1 MELPAQLRSA
11 IDRELEGL
19 SLSYLRAASD
29 RLTARYR
36 AETRDGRLHL
46 DGLLAVKAYLAA
58 RMPATYA
65 AIRSALEA
73 TAGRLDKFAPTT
85 LLDVG
90 AGPGTA
96 LWAVRD
102 CWPQLQSA
110 TLVETSESARHVGSV
125 LAQQMSDVGVQWEA
139 GDAAIALA
147 RCKPADLVTLA
158 YVLDELEPATRTA
171 LVDRLW
177 QLTGQALVIVEPGT
191 PAGWGRIIAARQQLI
206 QLGAAIAAPCPHQFS
221 CPLALPDWCHFSR
234 RVARSKLHRLTKSG
248 DAPFEDEK
256 FIYLA
261 AARAVVDARGSRVLA
276 PPRHSKIGI
285 DLKLCQPGGTVSQ
298 TFVPK
303 RETGRYRIAKR
314 LDWGDA
320 FES

>member
-46 DGLLAVKAYLAA
+46 DGLLAVKAYVAA

-73 TAGRLDKFAPTT
+73 TGGQLSGLAPAT

-102 CWPQLQSA
+102 CWPELQSA
-110 TLVETSESARHVGSV
+110 VLVEASESANHIGSA
-125 LAQQMSDVGVQWEA
+125 LARQMSGVNIRWEG

-158 YVLDELEPATRTA
+158 YVLDELEPAPRTA

-191 PAGWGRIIAARQQLI
+191 PAGWSRIIAARQQLI
-206 QLGAAIAAPCPHQFS
+206 QLGAAIAAPCPHQFTCRLP
-221 CPLALPDWCHFSR
+221 CPTGVISPAAWR
-234 RVARSKLHRLTKSG
+234 ARN
-248 DAPFEDEK
+248 
-256 FIYLA
+256 
-261 AARAVVDARGSRVLA
+261 
-276 PPRHSKIGI
+276 
-285 DLKLCQPGGTVSQ
+285 C
-298 TFVPK
+298 
-303 RETGRYRIAKR
+303 TG
-314 LDWGDA
+314 
-320 FES
+320 